1 MGRDVSKGGFTVAQ
15 KPSGLRFDIYERV
28 HLPEGAI
35 GIHELDEVELIPE
48 IQVTPDGEQALL
60 QGHLTLNSTYG
71 STSNAE
77 IGEARTT
84 ETLVY
89 QIPVEITLPMSRVKN
104 IENISVEIENFDVDL
119 ISARSLNVTGVL
131 TLNGIETNAA
141 AVEDLDGEDEV
152 VFVHEASETRV
163 NDRIEISNEEAL
175 LENSVVIASEEEA
188 VREETQ
194 SAPTSEEIR
203 PDPQGEVLEP
213 APVPA
218 AALDTESAFEAAEP
232 VMAELDDEIEIS
244 DEDLIEAM
252 AEVDD
257 EVVDVQAT
265 KKEPK
270 IAFGSK
276 VSNDN
281 KGSWTT
287 WFREGDSNEQL
298 TASASTIATSVASA
312 ETPAIQADAVKASS
326 DEASGWKSFL
336 LSNRNEQQFKKVRLC
351 IVQKDE
357 TIDTIAERY
366 ALKAREIQLYNKLSE
381 PALTKGQ
388 IIYVPTI

>member
-1 MGRDVSKGGFTVAQ
+1 MGRDVSKGGFLVAQ

-48 IQVTPDGEQALL
+48 IQVTPAGDQALL

-71 STSNAE
+71 SASNAE

-141 AVEDLDGEDEV
+141 TVDDLDGEDEV
-152 VFVHEASETRV
+152 VFVHEASEARV
-163 NDRIEISNEEAL
+163 PDSFDMTNEEVL
-175 LENSVVIASEEEA
+175 SENTAFIVSEEEE
-188 VREETQ
+188 VREEAQ
-194 SAPTSEEIR
+194 PDQPVEDIR
-203 PDPQGEVLEP
+203 PGQQKEVLEP
-213 APVPA
+213 DLIPA
-218 AALDTESAFEAAEP
+218 SAVDTESAFEAAEP
-232 VMAELDDEIEIS
+232 VMAELDEEIEIA
-244 DEDLIEAM
+244 DEDLVEAM

-257 EVVDVQAT
+257 EVIDISTQTA

-276 VSNDN
+276 ASNDN
-281 KGSWTT
+281 KGSWTS
-287 WFREGDSNEQL
+287 WFREEDSGEL
-298 TASASTIATSVASA
+298 PTASDSTDEDSA
-312 ETPAIQADAVKASS
+312 AVQSASS
-326 DEASGWKSFL
+326 KAASSEAAGWKSFL
-336 LSNRNEQQFKKVRLC
+336 LSNRTEQQFRKVRLC

-366 ALKAREIQLYNKLSE
+366 ALKAKEIQLYNKLSD
-381 PALTKGQ
+381 PVLTEGQ
-388 IIYVPTI
+388 IIYVPSI